1 MKPIIKIPDPDRMP
15 DREPFTGLFQPFE
28 RMIDPF
34 RPYEGTRPPEGLVA
48 FLKWSLAD
56 VRWPI
61 VLLAIF
67 ALAVGA
73 TEGLVFYLIGGLVD
87 RATAAGPADVFAQEW
102 PWLLSLFVLVVFG
115 KPLVQLGQSAM
126 TSLALGPGLNPMTI
140 WRLHRHTLGQSMRFF
155 EEDFTGRIAQK
166 QTQTSTALT
175 SVVVDSLSSLGML
188 AAYIVTITLLLAS
201 AEPLLAL
208 VVVVWSLCFALAI
221 RWGVPR
227 IRARAKARAA
237 ARAIVTGQLV
247 DSLSHIKTVKLFAH
261 ASREEEAA
269 RSAIAGFRRTG
280 IAFGR
285 SMMAMRVILAAMNSA
300 LTVILIAGSLW
311 LYHIGSAS
319 IGVIAMASIMTLRL
333 TAMSNWIAQSALSIF
348 GELGTIEDGAHTLSP
363 AHDIVDAADA
373 VDPKAT
379 RGHVEFQNVT
389 FRYGRPIGGVAGLNL
404 DIAAGEK
411 VGLVGR
417 SGAGKSTA
425 VSLLLRLHDVA
436 EGRIL
441 LDGTDIRDLSQDG
454 LRRAISTVTQ
464 ETAIFNRSALDNI
477 LYGRPEAGREAAY
490 EAARRARA
498 HDFITQ
504 LADGKGRLGYDA
516 HLGERGVKLSGGQRQ
531 RIALARAILKDAPI
545 LVLDEA
551 TSALDS
557 EVEAD
562 IQEALDE
569 VMQGK
574 TVIAIAH
581 RLSTIAA
588 MDRIVV
594 VDGGR
599 VVQTGT
605 HAALLAEGGVYA
617 DLWARQSGGFLQAAE

>member
-1 MKPIIKIPDPDRMP
+1 MV
-15 DREPFTGLFQPFE
+15 
-28 RMIDPF
+28 DPF
-34 RPYEGTRPPEGLVA
+34 ADYGDTRPPSTLVA
-48 FLKWSLAD
+48 FLKWSLRD
-56 VRWPI
+56 VRWTI
-61 VLLAIF
+61 ALLAF
-67 ALAVGA
+67 FSLAVGA
-73 TEGLVFYLIGGLVD
+73 TEGLTFYLVGGLVD
-87 RATAAGPADVFAQEW
+87 RATEAGPERLFAEEW
-102 PWLLSLFVLVVFG
+102 KWLLGILVIVVIG
-115 KPLVQLGQSAM
+115 KPITTLGQSAM
-126 TSLALGPGLNPMTI
+126 SSLAIGPGLNPMSI

-166 QTQTSTALT
+166 QTQTSNALT
-175 SVVVDSLSSLGML
+175 SVVIDSLSSLGML
-188 AAYIVTITLLLAS
+188 GAYIVTITLLLAA
-201 AEPLLAL
+201 AEPLLAA
-208 VVVVWSLCFALAI
+208 VVVVWTIGFAFAL

-237 ARAIVTGQLV
+237 ARAMVTGQLV

-261 ASREEEAA
+261 ANREQEAA
-269 RSAIAGFRRTG
+269 RKAIATFRKTG
-280 IAFGR
+280 IEFGR
-285 SMMAMRVILAAMNSA
+285 SMMAMRMI
-300 LTVILIAGSLW
+300 LTVMNVLLTLALIGIALW
-311 LYHIGSAS
+311 LYHVGAGT

-363 AHDIVDAADA
+363 PHDIVDAPDA

-379 RGHVEFQNVT
+379 RGHVDFQNVT
-389 FRYGRPIGGVAGLNL
+389 FRYGRPIGGVAGLSL
-404 DIAAGEK
+404 DIAPGEK

-425 VSLLLRLHDVA
+425 VSLLLRLHDVE

-454 LRRAISTVTQ
+454 LRRAIATVTQ

-477 LYGRPEAGREAAY
+477 LYGRPEAGREAAVA
-490 EAARRARA
+490 AARRAKA
-498 HDFITQ
+498 HDFITD
-504 LADGKGRLGYDA
+504 LADMKGRLGYEA

-531 RIALARAILKDAPI
+531 RIALARAILKDAPV

-562 IQEALDE
+562 IQEALTE
-569 VMQGK
+569 VMAGK

-594 VDGGR
+594 LDAGR
-599 VVQTGT
+599 VVESGP
-605 HAALLAEGGVYA
+605 HGELLDRGGLYAE
-617 DLWARQSGGFLQAAE
+617 LWARQSGGFLQAAE